1 LAKRHGKKYQEALKK
16 VEEALGQNGDAGLE
30 PLKAVEIAR
39 DTSTAKFDAT
49 VEVHVRL
56 GIDVRH
62 ADQQLRSAVTLPR
75 GTGKNVRVAVFAAGE
90 KEREAKDAGADI
102 VGGDDLVKRVSE
114 GFTDFDVAIATPDMM
129 SKVGPLGR
137 ILGPRGLM
145 PNPKSGTVTFDVGRA
160 VKGGK
165 GRQDRVPR
173 RQVRHCPRPDRKG
186 LLRRRG
192 APRELRS
199 PDRGAGE
206 EQALRRQ
213 GPVPQDDLPLL
224 HDGAVGPGRRSRGGQ
239 ANDRLSRLLRK
250 GAGALRRARLRS
262 LADLSHEPANLRWPK
277 K

>member
-1 LAKRHGKKYQEALKK
+1 MPKRHGKKYQEALKK

-30 PLKAVEIAR
+30 PKKAVEVAR

-49 VEVHVRL
+49 VEAHVRL

-160 VKGGK
+160 VKEVKGGRIEFRADKFGIVHAPIGKASFDAEALHENFAALIEALVKNKPSAAK
-165 GRQDRVPR
+165 GQYLKSIYLASTMGPSVPVD
-173 RQVRHCPRPDRKG
+173 VR
-186 LLRRRG
+186 
-192 APRELRS
+192 E
-199 PDRGAGE
+199 AGK
-206 EQALRRQ
+206 LTT
-213 GPVPQDDLPLL
+213 G
-224 HDGAVGPGRRSRGGQ
+224 
-239 ANDRLSRLLRK
+239 
-250 GAGALRRARLRS
+250 
-262 LADLSHEPANLRWPK
+262 
-277 K
+277 